1 MLDRLA
7 TVIWWIGALL
17 LGAGAASTL
26 FTDDMDRR
34 LTSFALFGAAA
45 VVCFTVTYILAGT
58 FRSPPVGPL
67 SKQNG

>member
-26 FTDDMDRR
+26 FAETMDRR
-34 LTSFALFGAAA
+34 LASFAFFAVAA
-45 VVCFTVTYILAGT
+45 VGCFALTYILAGT
-58 FRSPPVGPL
+58 FRSPPAGPL
-67 SKQNG
+67 SNHNG